1 MTEKMTTKPRVKTL
15 LTREIEG
22 IIREWLKK
30 TFYYKETFTKQKQ
43 MHKHR
48 EQTWVVVGR
57 GVREIIELTDM
68 YTVLYLK

>member
-1 MTEKMTTKPRVKTL
+1 M
-15 LTREIEG
+15 
-22 IIREWLKK
+22 
-30 TFYYKETFTKQKQ
+30 Q
-43 MHKHR
+43 KHR